1 MKPNEKK
8 KNKKWLKFRHK
19 VVHVILRYPVHLICI
34 LKYGIKITK
43 FREQEKRPYLI
54 LYNHQT
60 AFDQFFVGLAFKR
73 PIYYLASED
82 IFSNG
87 WVSSLI
93 KYLVEPIPIKK
104 QTTDIKA
111 ILNCMRVG
119 KEGGSIAI
127 APEGNR
133 TYSGETVYM
142 SPTISALARKLG
154 MPVVLYRIE
163 GGYGVQ
169 PRWSD
174 VTRRG
179 KMRAYVSRVIM
190 PEEYA
195 EMTNDELF
203 EAIRDGLYVNE
214 ANVSGEFVHKKAA
227 EYLERT
233 IYTCPDCGLSHIESH
248 GQIIECKKC
257 GKKIKYLPTKELVGV
272 NCDFPHRFVLDWYNA
287 QSDYINALDPTPYY
301 NKPMYTDK
309 AKISEVIPN
318 KKKLLIDED
327 AEITLYGNRVEVHG
341 KENIIANFDEAS
353 TITVLGKNKL
363 NVYHGGKI
371 YQLKGEK
378 RFCALKYVHIFNRYL
393 NIKKGDENN
402 VTNRSNTFLGI

>member
-1 MKPNEKK
+1 MNQNNKK
-8 KNKKWLKFRHK
+8 KNKRWIKFRHK
-19 VVHVILRYPVHLICI
+19 VVYFLLRIPLHLISRI
-34 LKYGIKITK
+34 KYGVKITP
-43 FREQEKRPYLI
+43 FRESKKRPLLI

-60 AFDQFFVGLAFKR
+60 AFDQFFVGAAFDR
-73 PIYYLASED
+73 PIYYLATED

-111 ILNCMRVG
+111 ILNCLRVG

-142 SPTISALARKLG
+142 SPAISSLARKLG
-154 MPVVLYRIE
+154 MPVLLFRIE

-179 KMRAYVSRVIM
+179 KMRAYVSRIIE

-195 EMTNDELF
+195 DMTDAELF
-203 EAIRDGLYVNE
+203 GVIKEGLYVNE
-214 ANVSGEFVHKKAA
+214 AKIDGEFRHARLA

-233 IYTCPDCGLSHIESH
+233 IYTCPDCGLSILESK
-248 GQIIECKKC
+248 GDVIECKKC
-257 GKKIKYLPTKELVGV
+257 GKRIRYMPNKELKGI

-287 QSDYINALDPTPYY
+287 QSDFVNSLDLSSYY
-301 NKPMYTDK
+301 DKPLYTDEL
-309 AKISEVIPN
+309 ARVSEVIPN
-318 KKKLLIDED
+318 KAKFLLGYGSVK
-327 AEITLYGNRVEVHG
+327 LYGNKIEVRISG
-341 KENIIANFDEAS
+341 KSCGEMLSLHFNEAS
-353 TITVLGKNKL
+353 TVTVLGRNKL
-363 NVYHGGKI
+363 NIYHGGKI
-371 YQLKGEK
+371 YQLKGSK
-378 RFCALKYVHIFNRYL
+378 RFCALKYVHIYNRYK
-393 NIKKGDENN
+393 NILKEDENAK
-402 VTNRSNTFLGI
+402 FLGL